1 MNLFQTWT
9 LFNYPNR
16 KMGVISYDLQKILPR
31 VKSFEEI
38 RTPLIAINNRRRI
51 VQKELLSLSL
61 SANICGN
68 PCLRCCNS
76 LSDYNHYKSVDYVM
90 RLFSENPISDYYQAP
105 KPVGFIEFI
114 LKRVI
119 AKMRSNKSQ
128 AFGSTTKLSE
138 TDPEWWVDTEA
149 INHPGTEC
157 PNLKEDGCEYP
168 PEDRPL
174 VCVVHTCPLL
184 RSSIKEDELY
194 KIGVLTKEL
203 LSLAQKTKRL
213 VKTIA

>member
-38 RTPLIAINNRRRI
+38 RTSLIAINKRRRI
-51 VQKELLSLSL
+51 IQKELLPLSI
-61 SANICGN
+61 SANVCGN
-68 PCLRCCNS
+68 LCSWCCDT
-76 LSDYNHYKSVDYVM
+76 LADFNHYKSVDYVM
-90 RLFSENPISDYYQAP
+90 RIFSEKPLSDYYQAP

-114 LKRVI
+114 FKRVI
-119 AKMRSNKSQ
+119 AKMRSKTSQ
-128 AFGSTTKLSE
+128 AFGSTTKLRE

-157 PNLKEDGCEYP
+157 PNLKEDGCEYS
-168 PEDRPL
+168 PEDRPIMCA
-174 VCVVHTCPLL
+174 VYTCPLL
-184 RSSIKEDELY
+184 RASIKEDELC

-203 LSLAQKTKRL
+203 LSLAQKTKWL